1 VLLPKR
7 MQHMV
12 LMKPDSY
19 QALVKTAAPISPFFS
34 FFSISQDHLPHASF
48 QSVILPH
55 SLSYGVIPLGHCM
68 KVFETDPLTS
78 STKKVYSTIYLTVLT
93 RRKAGWFVANIFVP
107 TFLMLVVSWLTFIYE
122 PHGTHVPTAC
132 DPVLW
137 SCGHLSH

>member
-1 VLLPKR
+1 

-19 QALVKTAAPISPFFS
+19 QALFKTAAPISSFFS
-34 FFSISQDHLPHASF
+34 FFFIYQDHLPHASF

-55 SLSYGVIPLGHCM
+55 SLIYGVIPSSFLGHCM

-122 PHGTHVPTAC
+122 PHGKHVSTAC
-132 DPVLW
+132 DPALW
-137 SCGHLSH
+137 FCGHLSH